1 MGKAFPEAYA
11 DLLANTQLL
20 EGHMKDMQ
28 DCEFTVQDRTLFM
41 LQTRNGKRTGQAALK
56 VALDMVQEGLVT
68 QQQAINMVEPRH
80 LEQLL
85 HPEFENATAM
95 AKSLVGSGLPA
106 SPGAAVGRIVFT
118 AEDAESWQEQGE
130 KVILVRLETS
140 PEDVGGMH
148 AAEGILT
155 ARGGMTSHAAVVA
168 RGWGKPCVCGC
179 EVLEVLEDKK
189 CARLGDVVLCEGDWL
204 SLNGTTGEVFKG
216 KQPLKRPSLSGSMW
230 LIVVSGLLG
239 GWLIVVWVVDCC
251 EWLVGWV
258 GGEVPIIRIACFA
271 LPALTDLGTFMK
283 WVDETR
289 ELKVLANADTPE
301 DAKVRCCHPF
311 VLPQS
316 S

>member
-1 MGKAFPEAYA
+1 MLAHICYFDTNNNSKCKYYNTQQLTKFLLLKIAGFAYITYYHVLSCITGIRTPLPIIEMGKAFPEAYA

-20 EGHMKDMQ
+20 ERHMKDMQ
-28 DCEFTVQDRTLFM
+28 DCEFTVQDRVLFM

-56 VALDMVQEGLVT
+56 VALDMVEEGLVT
-68 QQQAINMVEPRH
+68 KQQAINMVEPRH

-85 HPEFENATAM
+85 HPEFENPKAM
-95 AKSLVGSGLPA
+95 SKSLVGGGLPA

-118 AEDAESWQEQGE
+118 AEDAEQWREQGE

-179 EVLEVLEDKK
+179 EVLEVLEEKK
-189 CARLGDVVLCEGDWL
+189 CAKMGDAVLCEGDWL

-216 KQPLKRPSLSGSMW
+216 KQPLKRPSLSGS
-230 LIVVSGLLG
+230 
-239 GWLIVVWVVDCC
+239 
-251 EWLVGWV
+251 
-258 GGEVPIIRIACFA
+258 A
-271 LPALTDLGTFMK
+271 L
-283 WVDETR
+283 
-289 ELKVLANADTPE
+289 
-301 DAKVRCCHPF
+301 C
-311 VLPQS
+311 
-316 S
+316 